1 MLEREECLPGND
13 SNNGLWIAGEGS
25 SSQEVTKTRRGG
37 HGGGEQDHRLD
48 ELQQL
53 AVGLGEGTEERGD
66 ILKMGCFLVMVTV
79 RDIRRGRE
87 EARVGGNSLRG
98 AGPQESR
105 DSSR

>member
-1 MLEREECLPGND
+1 ML
-13 SNNGLWIAGEGS
+13 
-25 SSQEVTKTRRGG
+25 
-37 HGGGEQDHRLD
+37 
-48 ELQQL
+48 
-53 AVGLGEGTEERGD
+53 
-66 ILKMGCFLVMVTV
+66 TV